1 MTAMRVAQDHDPS
14 TFGMKQN
21 ESAGVFRNPASSYQ
35 TATPQQLHAAGI
47 QPLVRNDRNVG
58 HLNREKS
65 ATLNSF
71 PVYNSNSGFADQ
83 HLVGQNRS
91 YNYDDLNAQQGQ
103 HSASPA
109 AGVYRGNNNSSNN
122 SNNNGSMYHPHGQQQ
137 QVPSAHRGGVPQIN
151 SVEVSVLHFVS
162 GRHSL
167 TDRFLP
173 LCCCLLYIGCQR
185 NDSSADVNVRERK
198 LL

>member
-14 TFGMKQN
+14 TFGLKQN

-109 AGVYRGNNNSSNN
+109 AGVYRSNNNNSSNN
-122 SNNNGSMYHPHGQQQ
+122 SNNSGSMYHPPGQQQQKQ

-151 SVEVSVLHFVS
+151 SVEVSVCALYLPGIHLLIYFCLFVVVS
-162 GRHSL
+162 
-167 TDRFLP
+167 
-173 LCCCLLYIGCQR
+173 CI
-185 NDSSADVNVRERK
+185 
-198 LL
+198 